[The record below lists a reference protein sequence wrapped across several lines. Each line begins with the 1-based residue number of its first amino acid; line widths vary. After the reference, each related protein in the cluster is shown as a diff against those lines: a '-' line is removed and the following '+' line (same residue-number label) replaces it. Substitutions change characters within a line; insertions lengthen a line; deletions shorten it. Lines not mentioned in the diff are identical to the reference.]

1 MFMRNKWGGKIMK
14 EKRKWMG
21 VLSSVVLVIAMIFF
35 LTSCSIQSALDQKRT
50 IEKIIGSVDESKDKT
65 DIWGQSPVIE
75 KSENAQN
82 ESKKTQKSQGTET
95 VKDYALKDVYADYFL
110 VGAAINGSSVETAAI
125 NHPGMAAI
133 LKKHF
138 NSTTLS
144 NLMKPQYLLDYEAA
158 KKSKDGMPVCR
169 FDSCI
174 PSLEFCRKNGIKMRG
189 HVLVW
194 HNQTPEWFFHKD
206 YDVSKPLVDAAT
218 MERRLESYI
227 KQVIEFC
234 QKNYP
239 GVVYCW
245 DVVNEAIN
253 DDGTWRENNNNW
265 YTIMRESYVEKAFVF
280 ARKYADKN
288 VALFYNDYNVFLPAK
303 REAIYNLAKKLKE
316 KGLIDGLGLQP
327 TVGLDFPELDSD
339 KSSSS
344 FKKTLEKFAELGL
357 QIHITELHFEI
368 EGDESNRTPENLKK
382 QADRYYEMMKLLLKE
397 DKENGGPCN
406 ITCVTVFGICDD
418 FPMYKN
424 FKQCRY
430 LWDKNCN
437 PKPAFYSFLQAG
449 LDWKASLNKNKKDK

>member
-1 MFMRNKWGGKIMK
+1 MKKKWTNF
-14 EKRKWMG
+14 
-21 VLSSVVLVIAMIFF
+21 LSILVICIAMVFF
-35 LTSCSIQSALDQKRT
+35 FTSCTIQSAIEQKKSV
-50 IEKIIGSVDESKDKT
+50 EELLGKIGESEDK
-65 DIWGQSPVIE
+65 INSRGQPATM
-75 KSENAQN
+75 KEN
-82 ESKKTQKSQGTET
+82 EVE
-95 VKDYALKDVYADYFL
+95 DYALKDVYKDYFL
-110 VGAAINGSSVETAAI
+110 VGAAINGYSVETAAI
-125 NHPGMAAI
+125 NHPGMVAI
-133 LKKHF
+133 LEKHF

-144 NLMKPQYLLDYEAA
+144 NLMKPQYLLDYEATKA
-158 KKSKDGMPVCR
+158 SKDGMPVCK

-174 PSLEFCRKNGIKMRG
+174 PALQFCKEYGIKMRG

-245 DVVNEAIN
+245 DVVNEAIL
-253 DDGTWRENNNNW
+253 DDGSWRETNNNW
-265 YTIMRESYVEKAFVF
+265 YTIMKEKYVEKAFYY
-280 ARKYADKN
+280 ARKYAKKD

-303 REAIYNLAKKLKE
+303 REAIYNLAQKLKE

-327 TVGLDFPELDSD
+327 TVGLNYPELDSD
-339 KSSSS
+339 DIDS
-344 FKKTLEKFAELGL
+344 FKTTLETFAKLGL
-357 QIHITELHFEI
+357 QIHITELNFEI
-368 EGDESNRTPENLKK
+368 KGDESNRTPENLKK

-397 DKENGGPCN
+397 DTDNGGLCN

-418 FPMYKN
+418 YPLYKN
-424 FKQCRY
+424 FKQCMY

-437 PKPAFYSFLQAG
+437 PKPCFYSFLQAG
-449 LDWKASLNKNKKDK
+449 LDWKASLLSK

>member
-1 MFMRNKWGGKIMK
+1 
-14 EKRKWMG
+14 MG
-21 VLSSVVLVIAMIFF
+21 ILSFLVLGIGMIFF
-35 LTSCSIQSALDQKRT
+35 LTSCSIQSPVDQKNTVERILSR
-50 IEKIIGSVDESKDKT
+50 IEEREDKT
-65 DIWGQSPVIE
+65 NSGGRSKVIE
-75 KSENAQN
+75 KDGNVQD
-82 ESKKTQKSQGTET
+82 ESKKTQNNSGTK
-95 VKDYALKDVYADYFL
+95 VMKDYALKDVYADYFL
-110 VGAAINGSSVETAAI
+110 VGAAINGYSVETAAI

-144 NLMKPQYLLDYEAA
+144 NLMKPQYLLDYEATKA
-158 KKSKDGMPVCR
+158 SKDGMPVCK

-174 PSLEFCRKNGIKMRG
+174 PALQFCKENCIKMRG

-227 KQVIEFC
+227 KQVMEFC

-245 DVVNEAIN
+245 DVVNEAIE

-265 YTIMRESYVEKAFVF
+265 YTIMKESYVEKAFIY
-280 ARKYADKN
+280 ARKYAEKD

-339 KSSSS
+339 ATDSS
-344 FKKTLEKFAELGL
+344 FKKTLEMYAKLGL
-357 QIHITELHFEI
+357 QIHITELNFEI
-368 EGDESNRTPENLKK
+368 KGDESNRTPENLKK

-397 DKENGGPCN
+397 DTDNGGPCN

-418 FPMYKN
+418 YPLYNN
-424 FKQCRY
+424 FKQCLY

-437 PKPAFYSFLQAG
+437 PKPCFYSFLQAG
-449 LDWKASLNKNKKDK
+449 LDWKASLSGKNR